1 MRKSFLAQLE
11 AAVKE
16 DLLEFIGRGRT
27 NGAPFWL
34 LYGLGTVFTVFGV
47 GLAIGCYPMMQS
59 QLPIEAQG
67 GRIGVGVGLAMLL
80 FGGLMI
86 NSGYTKSI
94 ADRVEFFG
102 NGLRV
107 VGGVCDGAWRFEQL
121 KTLKIVIIKPGPWLS
136 VEGFKAWCTL
146 ALRAIEIRTVQGVVV
161 TTDDYL
167 FGGGEVCLSVN
178 GADEITARSPGL
190 SRLLRFSAAASSARS
205 DFDVKLIQL

>member
-1 MRKSFLAQLE
+1 M
-11 AAVKE
+11 KE
-16 DLLEFIGRGRT
+16 DLWEFIGRGRT

-34 LYGLGTVFTVFGV
+34 LYGLGTVLTVFGV

-59 QLPIEAQG
+59 QLPFEAQG

-86 NSGYTKSI
+86 YSGYAKTI
-94 ADRVEFFG
+94 ADRVEFFE

-121 KTLKIVIIKPGPWLS
+121 TSLKIVIIKPGPWLS
-136 VEGFKAWCTL
+136 FEGIKAWCML
-146 ALRAIEIRTVQGVVV
+146 PWAIEIRTVQGVAV

-167 FGGGEVCLSVN
+167 FGGGEVSLSVN